1 MDDSVSNENLD
12 EEITLPNSDQVMSGN
27 VLGKFEATSIISSF

>member
-1 MDDSVSNENLD
+1 MSNENLD

-27 VLGKFEATSIISSF
+27 VLGKFGATSIISSF